1 MNISSIIK
9 LILAVGIIYNIIK
22 GNTQTAILLGICI
35 LINNFYDR
43 TR

>member
-1 MNISSIIK
+1 MKLNSIIK
-9 LILAVGIIYNIIK
+9 LILSIGMIYNIIK

-35 LINNFYDR
+35 IINLFYER